1 MLSNNSNDRNS
12 NNGKISQE
20 IALSSPDVID
30 VNLNNYLLQLKR
42 RWKPALVVFFA
53 TLGATALLSTFLEK
67 NYQAQGQLL
76 FKQKTA
82 ASLTGVGKDVG
93 NLTPLLNNQ
102 SPLSTQIEVIT
113 SDPVLQQTI
122 DRLKLTDGEGKP
134 MKPKDFEK
142 KLDIKLVGGSDV
154 VNIGYKDK
162 DPKVASDVVNTLM
175 NVYMNQQVRSNQS
188 EPATAREFINK
199 QLPPLETKVAEAE
212 SNLQKFRTDNS
223 IVDLKEEKRTIV
235 TDLATLNRA
244 ISTTGSQ
251 LQGLQAQTSA
261 LQSQLGLNLNQ
272 AISADQLRGTPEV
285 QGLLQELAT
294 TETQLAKEQQRFKEN
309 HPSIVALN
317 EKKTQMRSQLQG
329 LIRERVGADANVP
342 EGLLQ
347 SDGGVKEN
355 QLEKFIN
362 LKIDELSVQQQVA
375 GLYQSQQSYVKRAR
389 ELPRLEKTE
398 QELIRQV
405 ETTNKTYKTLLDSL
419 QTVELAQNEQSGNAQ
434 IVEPAAIPD
443 KGSSGRLPLMA
454 LGTFLGLLLAN
465 LSVVLLEMQDRSLK
479 TIGEI
484 KQRFAYNTLGIIPM
498 DNFPGQSKVVV
509 REDPDSF
516 TSEVYRMI
524 QANLK
529 FLTSQKPPKVLLVTS
544 SVPEEGKSTVSA
556 NLSAAIAQ
564 LGRRVLLIDGDLRR
578 ASQHNLWQV
587 SNHSGLR
594 EAIEDNLPLSK
605 LVLHPMTNLDLL
617 VAGTVSSNPLA
628 ILDSPEMSQLVAR
641 ARQEYDIVLID
652 APPLPVTADVLTLS
666 KLVDGIVFVS
676 RPGIVER
683 ESAELAQETLGTS
696 GQKVLGMVINGVKS
710 SEFDRYSYHAKY
722 GKRYFNRRSTGNP
735 NNGSTNEASKI

>member
-1 MLSNNSNDRNS
+1 
-12 NNGKISQE
+12 
-20 IALSSPDVID
+20 
-30 VNLNNYLLQLKR
+30 
-42 RWKPALVVFFA
+42 
-53 TLGATALLSTFLEK
+53 
-67 NYQAQGQLL
+67 
-76 FKQKTA
+76 
-82 ASLTGVGKDVG
+82 
-93 NLTPLLNNQ
+93 
-102 SPLSTQIEVIT
+102 
-113 SDPVLQQTI
+113 
-122 DRLKLTDGEGKP
+122 
-134 MKPKDFEK
+134 
-142 KLDIKLVGGSDV
+142 
-154 VNIGYKDK
+154 
-162 DPKVASDVVNTLM
+162 
-175 NVYMNQQVRSNQS
+175 
-188 EPATAREFINK
+188 
-199 QLPPLETKVAEAE
+199 
-212 SNLQKFRTDNS
+212 
-223 IVDLKEEKRTIV
+223 
-235 TDLATLNRA
+235 
-244 ISTTGSQ
+244 
-251 LQGLQAQTSA
+251 
-261 LQSQLGLNLNQ
+261 
-272 AISADQLRGTPEV
+272 
-285 QGLLQELAT
+285 
-294 TETQLAKEQQRFKEN
+294 
-309 HPSIVALN
+309 
-317 EKKTQMRSQLQG
+317 MRSQLQG
-329 LIRERVGADANVP
+329 LIRERVGVGANVP

-347 SDGGVKEN
+347 SDNGVKEN

-375 GLYQSQQSYVKRAR
+375 GLYQSQQAYVKRAK

-419 QTVELAQNEQSGNAQ
+419 QQVELAQNEQSGNAQ

-484 KQRFAYNTLGIIPM
+484 KQRFAYSTLGIIPL
-498 DNFPGQSKVVV
+498 DNFPTQSKVVV
-509 REDPDSF
+509 RDDPDSF

-587 SNHSGLR
+587 SNTSGLR
-594 EAIEDNLPLSK
+594 EAIEDNLPISK

-641 ARQEYDIVLID
+641 ARQDYDVVLID

-735 NNGSTNEASKI
+735 NNGNTSEASKI